1 MSGSSANNSINQA
14 QSGFST
20 MGRGRFSRNKPPF
33 EPIPPFLIELAD
45 SLIDRISLKKYIMD
59 NFIQAYKQ
67 PRL

>member
-1 MSGSSANNSINQA
+1 MD
-14 QSGFST
+14 
-20 MGRGRFSRNKPPF
+20 RGRFSRNKRPF